1 MAVRAVLF
9 NKPYGVVSQFTPLGR
24 HPTLA
29 DYGIPPGLYPAG
41 RLDHDSEGLLL
52 LTGDGTLQNLLTE
65 PRYRHPRTY
74 QAQVER
80 LPDDAA
86 LESLRRG
93 VVLRDGKTRPAVV
106 ALLGTEPAFPPRT
119 PPIRFRKSVPTA
131 WLELTLTEGKNRQ
144 VRRMT
149 AHVGHPTLR
158 LVRVRIG
165 ALGLEGLAPG
175 TWRPLGEPELRA
187 LKKAHGTIRLQ
198 SLSQADSE
206 RYPPNYPRG

>member
-1 MAVRAVLF
+1 MSVRAVLF
-9 NKPYGVVSQFTPLGR
+9 NKPYGVVCQFTPLDR

-29 DYGIPPGLYPAG
+29 DYGIAPGLYAAG

-52 LTGDGTLQNLLTE
+52 LTSDGALQSLLTE

-74 QAQVER
+74 QTQVER
-80 LPDDAA
+80 IPGSEA
-86 LESLRRG
+86 LNSLRRG
-93 VVLRDGKTRPAVV
+93 IVLKDGKTRPCTVTMLDA
-106 ALLGTEPAFPPRT
+106 EPLFPPRS
-119 PPIRFRKSVPTA
+119 PPIRFRKAVPTA

-165 ALGLEGLAPG
+165 ALTLEGLAPG
-175 TWRPLGEPELRA
+175 AWRPLSVAEIRA
-187 LKKAHGTIRLQ
+187 LR
-198 SLSQADSE
+198 SLAASD
-206 RYPPNYPRG
+206 